1 MTEEEQ
7 NSCFESFMEQLSRTP
22 AVTEYFIAQCVARYQ
37 AGIDEFVDEEGSP
50 LYLTR
55 DNCAEGLEE
64 AADGANYAIMES
76 LKRFEEGKDEKRDLA
91 LKAAHL
97 FAQAH
102 FTLLQL
108 QGADG

>member
-1 MTEEEQ
+1 MTDEEM
-7 NSCFESFMEQLSRTP
+7 NCFESFMEQLSRTP

-37 AGIDEFVDEEGSP
+37 AGIDEFVDEEGNP

-55 DNCAEGLEE
+55 DNCVEGLEE
-64 AADGANYAIMES
+64 AADGANYAMMES
-76 LKRFEEGKDEKRDLA
+76 LKRFDEGKDEKRDLA